1 MPQDLPHDISVERS
15 MLGAMIL
22 NKSALAEG
30 INGLVPEDFHYDTH
44 RVIFKALQNLSRERE
59 DLDIITLASYL
70 EDNGKLQ
77 GVGGRDYLNALTSE
91 GVLTYHAKEYVD
103 ILREKSLRRKLIH
116 VGKELAKEALDNPE
130 GQKLLEQTEKK
141 LFEISQLGESQQ
153 LMPLRSMLPELYAQ
167 IEEFSKDPDK
177 LLGIPTGFIEIDTK
191 TNGLQKSDLILIAAR
206 PSMGKSSLGMNIA
219 QHAAFHE
226 GKNVC
231 FFSLE
236 MSRMQLLLRIIASE
250 YMIPLKNLL
259 TFHLTREDQLR
270 FTHGIEQLDKAKLF
284 IDDTAGITL
293 MELRSKL
300 RRHRLEEG
308 PIDLIVVDYLQLM
321 DGGGGENRQVEIA
334 QISRGLKAIAREMNC
349 PLIAISQLSRSPEM
363 RKDKRPMLSDLRE
376 SGAIEQDADLVMF
389 IYRDDY
395 YDKDSLEKNV
405 SEIHIAKQRNG
416 ETGMVKL
423 TWMGPYTKF
432 GSKAYSRDDTA
443 ANR

>member
-1 MPQDLPHDISVERS
+1 

-22 NKSALAEG
+22 NKAALAEG
-30 INGLVPEDFHYDTH
+30 INGLTTEDFHYDTH
-44 RVIFKALQNLSRERE
+44 RIIFKALQDLARERE
-59 DLDIITLASYL
+59 DLDIITLASRL

-77 GVGGRDYLNALTSE
+77 GVGGRDYLSALTSE
-91 GVLTYHAKEYVD
+91 GILTYHAKEYVD
-103 ILREKSLRRKLIH
+103 ILREKSLRRKLIQ
-116 VGKELAKEALDNPE
+116 VGKQLAKEAVDNPE
-130 GQKLLEQTEKK
+130 GQKLLEQAEKK
-141 LFEISQLGESQQ
+141 LFEISQQGESQE
-153 LMPLRSMLPELYAQ
+153 LMPLKDMLPELYTQ

-177 LLGIPTGFIEIDTK
+177 LRGLPTGFVEMDAK
-191 TNGLQKSDLILIAAR
+191 TNGLQRSDLILIAAR

-219 QHAAFHE
+219 QYAAFHE
-226 GKNVC
+226 NKNVC

-250 YMIPLKNLL
+250 YMIPLGNLL
-259 TFHLTREDQLR
+259 TYRLTREDQLR

-300 RRHRLEEG
+300 RRHRLEQG
-308 PIDLIVVDYLQLM
+308 AIDLIVVDYLQLM

-349 PLIAISQLSRSPEM
+349 PLIAISQLSRSPEA

-395 YDKDSLEKNV
+395 YNSESLEKNV

-416 ETGMVKL
+416 ETGTIKL

-432 GSKAYSRDDTA
+432 GSKAFLRDGSDA
-443 ANR
+443 